1 MAAADVGCG
10 RYVWDL
16 VSPRVIGGAMA
27 APRELDPA
35 SSVLAFFGA
44 ELRRLRTQ
52 AGVSQEDLAQQ
63 IAYSASLVGMI
74 ETARRAPARDFAERC
89 DAALDTGG
97 ALARLWPLVS
107 QEALPRWFRPFAE
120 IEREATSLRT
130 WEPLIVPGLLQ
141 TEDYARALITGWQPG
156 DGADTVEQQVSAR
169 MERQH
174 LLDRASPPLIWAI
187 IGEAALR
194 NQVGGP
200 PVLHDQLTRL
210 LDTEAAHP
218 RLIIQVIPFAA
229 GAHPGLE
236 GPLVLITR
244 RDDPDI
250 AYLEVQGRGH
260 VVDRADDVTRYG
272 LLYDMLR
279 AVALPPDA
287 SREMIAH
294 CAKEVSP

>member
-1 MAAADVGCG
+1 VWLNAGATPPGDVPDAARG
-10 RYVWDL
+10 DL
-16 VSPRVIGGAMA
+16 TG
-27 APRELDPA
+27 D
-35 SSVLAFFGA
+35 
-44 ELRRLRTQ
+44 
-52 AGVSQEDLAQQ
+52 
-63 IAYSASLVGMI
+63 VGMI

-89 DAALDTGG
+89 DVALGTGG

-130 WEPLIVPGLLQ
+130 WEPLIIPGLLQ

-156 DGADTVEQQVSAR
+156 DATETVEQQVSAR

-174 LLDRASPPLIWAI
+174 LLERTDPPLIWAI

-194 NQVGGP
+194 NPVGGP
-200 PVLHDQLTRL
+200 AVLHDQLTRL
-210 LDTEAAHP
+210 LDTDATHP
-218 RLIIQVIPFAA
+218 RLIIQVIPLAA

-236 GPLVLITR
+236 GPLVLVTR
-244 RDDPDI
+244 RDEPDV

-260 VVDRADDVTRYG
+260 EVERPDDVARYA
-272 LLYDMLR
+272 LSYDMLR

-287 SREMIAH
+287 SRAMMAD
-294 CAKEVSP
+294 CAKEALS

>member
-1 MAAADVGCG
+1 MSASRD
-10 RYVWDL
+10 
-16 VSPRVIGGAMA
+16 
-27 APRELDPA
+27 LDPA

-63 IAYSASLVGMI
+63 ISYSASLVGMI

-89 DAALDTGG
+89 DVVLSTGG

-120 IEREATSLRT
+120 IEREATSIRT

-141 TEDYARALITGWQPG
+141 TQDYARALITGWQPG
-156 DGADTVEQQVSAR
+156 DAAETVEQQVSAR

-174 LLDRASPPLIWAI
+174 LLDRTDPPLIWAI

-194 NQVGGP
+194 NPVGGP
-200 PVLHDQLTRL
+200 TVLHDQLTRL
-210 LDTEAAHP
+210 LDTETAYP
-218 RLIIQVIPFAA
+218 RLIIQIVPLTA
-229 GAHPGLE
+229 GAHPGSA
-236 GPLVLITR
+236 GPLLLITR
-244 RDDPDI
+244 HGEPDM
-250 AYLEVQGRGH
+250 AYLEVHDRGLMAE
-260 VVDRADDVTRYG
+260 RAEDVARYG

-287 SREMIAH
+287 SRAMIAD
-294 CAKEVSP
+294 CAKEAL